1 MANDIRQALRTY
13 GLGENMKEQEKITFY
28 ENGLVRPIEPFDFS
42 KSLDFLEGFGSTEEE
57 QIIDKGTL
65 AKAFSFLG
73 STVVV
78 RIRSIGEIESPRLEY
93 FLISDHA
100 IDNHTKKTAIDRV
113 AFFLSLDDDLKPFY
127 ETGQKDQKFKP
138 VIEQLYGYHQVK
150 FPTPFEG
157 TCWAILT
164 QRNAMPIAKRMKAR
178 LVESYGTSLEID
190 GTTYRA
196 FPEPTKLIEA
206 KEDNLMKVIKN
217 SRRTKYLISAAEAF
231 GDVDEEFL
239 RTGKYED
246 VEAWLDSIN
255 GIGSWSASFVM
266 LRSLGRME
274 RLNLDDRWL
283 KLAAS
288 KVYGKDLSIE
298 DIREIADEYGQ
309 WQGYWAH
316 YIRAVA

>member
-1 MANDIRQALRTY
+1 MR
-13 GLGENMKEQEKITFY
+13 EQEKITHS
-28 ENGLVRPIEPFDFS
+28 ESGLIRPVEPFDFA
-42 KSLDFLEGFGSTEEE
+42 KSLDFLEGFESTEGE
-57 QIIDKGTL
+57 QIIDNGTL
-65 AKAFSFLG
+65 AKAFSFHG
-73 STVVV
+73 KTVVV
-78 RIRSIGEIESPRLEY
+78 RIRSTGEIMSPSLKY
-93 FLISDHA
+93 SLISDHA
-100 IDNHTKKTAIDRV
+100 IDDHIKKTAIDRIT
-113 AFFLSLDDDLKPFY
+113 FFLSLDDDLKPFY
-127 ETGQKDQKFKP
+127 EKGQKDQKFKP

-164 QRNAMPIAKRMKAR
+164 QRNAMPIAKRMKAN

-190 GTTYRA
+190 GITYRT

-206 KEDNLMKVIKN
+206 KEDNLMKVVKN

-231 GDVDEEFL
+231 SDVDEEFL

-255 GIGSWSASFVM
+255 GIGSWSVSFVM

-274 RLNLDDRWL
+274 RLSLDDRWL
-283 KLAAS
+283 GLAAS
-288 KVYGKDLSIE
+288 KVYGKDLSLK
-298 DIREIADEYGQ
+298 DISEIADKYGQ

>member
-1 MANDIRQALRTY
+1 
-13 GLGENMKEQEKITFY
+13 
-28 ENGLVRPIEPFDFS
+28 
-42 KSLDFLEGFGSTEEE
+42 
-57 QIIDKGTL
+57 
-65 AKAFSFLG
+65 
-73 STVVV
+73 VV
-78 RIRSIGEIESPRLEY
+78 RIRSKDEIDSPRLEY
-93 FLISDHA
+93 ALISDRA
-100 IDNHTKKTAIDRV
+100 IDDHIKKKAIDRIT
-113 AFFLSLDDDLKPFY
+113 FFLSLDDDLLPFY
-127 ETGQKDQKFKP
+127 ETGRKDQKFKP
-138 VIEQLYGYHQVK
+138 VIERLYGYHQVK

-164 QRNAMPIAKRMKAR
+164 QRNATPIARRMKAK

-190 GTTYRA
+190 GITYRA
-196 FPEPTKLIEA
+196 FPEPTTLIEA
-206 KEDNLMKVIKN
+206 KEDNIMNVIKN
-217 SRRTKYLISAAEAF
+217 SRRTKYLISAGEAF

-246 VEAWLDSIN
+246 VEAWLDNIN

-283 KLAAS
+283 YQAAS
-288 KVYGKDLSIE
+288 KVYGKDLSPE
-298 DIREIADEYGQ
+298 DIHEIADKYGQ

>member
-1 MANDIRQALRTY
+1 MS
-13 GLGENMKEQEKITFY
+13 EQEKIAY
-28 ENGLVRPIEPFDFS
+28 SERGLIRPVEPFDFA
-42 KSLDFLEGFGSTEEE
+42 KSLDFLEGFESTEGE
-57 QIIDKGTL
+57 QIIDNDTL
-65 AKAFSFLG
+65 TKAFSFRG
-73 STVVV
+73 KAVVV
-78 RIRSIGEIESPRLEY
+78 RIRSTGEIESPGLEY
-93 FLISDHA
+93 SLISDHA
-100 IDNHTKKTAIDRV
+100 IDDHTKKTAIDRIT
-113 AFFLSLDDDLKPFY
+113 FFLSLNDDLKPFY
-127 ETGQKDQKFKP
+127 KTGTKDQQFKP

-164 QRNAMPIAKRMKAR
+164 QRNAMPIAKRMKAK
-178 LVESYGTSLEID
+178 LVESYGTSLVID
-190 GTTYRA
+190 GITYRT

-206 KEDNLMKVIKN
+206 SEDNLMVVIKN

-231 GDVDEEFL
+231 SGVEEEFL

-246 VEAWLDSIN
+246 IAAWLDSIS
-255 GIGSWSASFVM
+255 GIGSWSVSFVM

-283 KLAAS
+283 GVAAS
-288 KVYGKDLSIE
+288 KVYGQDLSLK
-298 DIREIADEYGQ
+298 DIREIADKYGQ

>member
-1 MANDIRQALRTY
+1 M
-13 GLGENMKEQEKITFY
+13 E
-28 ENGLVRPIEPFDFS
+28 DF
-42 KSLDFLEGFGSTEEE
+42 ESTEKE
-57 QIIDKGTL
+57 QIIHKGTL
-65 AKAFSFLG
+65 SKAFSFRG
-73 STVVV
+73 EAVVV
-78 RIRSIGEIESPRLEY
+78 RIRSKDEIDSTRLEY
-93 FLISDHA
+93 ALISDRA
-100 IDNHTKKTAIDRV
+100 IDAHIKKTAIDRIT
-113 AFFLSLDDDLKPFY
+113 FFLSLDDDLLPFY
-127 ETGQKDQKFKP
+127 ETGSKDQKFRP

-164 QRNAMPIAKRMKAR
+164 QRNAMPIAKRMKAK
-178 LVESYGTSLEID
+178 LVERYGTSLEID
-190 GTTYRA
+190 GITYRA
-196 FPEPTKLIEA
+196 FPEPTALIEA
-206 KEDNLMKVIKN
+206 KEDNLMNVIKN

-239 RTGKYED
+239 RTGKYEE
-246 VEAWLDSIN
+246 VEAWLDNIN

-283 KLAAS
+283 HQAAS
-288 KVYGKDLSIE
+288 KVYGKDLSTE
-298 DIREIADEYGQ
+298 DIHEIADKYGQ

>member
-1 MANDIRQALRTY
+1 MN
-13 GLGENMKEQEKITFY
+13 GQEKITY
-28 ENGLVRPIEPFDFS
+28 SENGLIRAIEPFDFN
-42 KSLDFLEGFGSTEEE
+42 KSLNFLEDFGSTEGE
-57 QIIDKGTL
+57 QIIYESTL
-65 AKAFSFLG
+65 SKAFSFHG
-73 STVVV
+73 KAEVV
-78 RIRSIGEIESPRLEY
+78 RIRSKEEIDSPGLEY
-93 FLISDHA
+93 SLISDHA
-100 IDNHTKKTAIDRV
+100 IDDHIKKTAIARIT
-113 AFFLSLDDDLKPFY
+113 FFLSLDDDLLPFY
-127 ETGQKDQKFKP
+127 ETGRKDQKFKP
-138 VIEQLYGYHQVK
+138 MIEQLYGFHQVK

-164 QRNAMPIAKRMKAR
+164 QRNAMQIAKRMKAK

-190 GTTYRA
+190 GITYRA

-206 KEDNLMKVIKN
+206 KEDKLMDVIKN

-231 GDVDEEFL
+231 GDVDEFL

-246 VEAWLDSIN
+246 VEAWLDNIN

-283 KLAAS
+283 HQAAS
-288 KVYGKDLSIE
+288 KVYGKDLSPE
-298 DIREIADEYGQ
+298 DVHEIADKYGQ

>member
-1 MANDIRQALRTY
+1 MICRSASRLLDWGY
-13 GLGENMKEQEKITFY
+13 HMGEQKKITY
-28 ENGLVRPIEPFDFS
+28 SESGLIRPVEPFDFA
-42 KSLDFLEGFGSTEEE
+42 KSLDFLEGFGSTEGE
-57 QIIDKGTL
+57 QIIDNGTL
-65 AKAFSFLG
+65 AKAFSFHG
-73 STVVV
+73 KAVVV
-78 RIRSIGEIESPRLEY
+78 RIRSTGEIESPGLEY
-93 FLISDHA
+93 SLISDHA
-100 IDNHTKKTAIDRV
+100 IDDHTKKTAIDRIT
-113 AFFLSLDDDLKPFY
+113 FFLSLNDDLKPFY
-127 ETGQKDQKFKP
+127 KTGTKDQQFKP

-164 QRNAMPIAKRMKAR
+164 QRNAMPIAKRMKAK
-178 LVESYGTSLEID
+178 LVESYGTSLDID
-190 GTTYRA
+190 GITYRT

-206 KEDNLMKVIKN
+206 SEDNLMKLIKN

-231 GDVDEEFL
+231 SGVEEEFL

-246 VEAWLDSIN
+246 VAAWLDSIN
-255 GIGSWSASFVM
+255 GIGSWSVSFVM

-283 KLAAS
+283 GMAAS
-288 KVYGKDLSIE
+288 KVYGQDLSLK
-298 DIREIADEYGQ
+298 DIREIADKYGQ

>member
-1 MANDIRQALRTY
+1 MR
-13 GLGENMKEQEKITFY
+13 EQEKITHS
-28 ENGLVRPIEPFDFS
+28 ENGLIRPVEPFDFA
-42 KSLDFLEGFGSTEEE
+42 KSLDFLEGFESTEGE
-57 QIIDKGTL
+57 QIIDNGTL
-65 AKAFSFLG
+65 AKAFSFHG
-73 STVVV
+73 KTVVV
-78 RIRSIGEIESPRLEY
+78 RIRSTGEIMSPSLKY
-93 FLISDHA
+93 SLISDHA
-100 IDNHTKKTAIDRV
+100 IEDHIKKTAIDRIT
-113 AFFLSLDDDLKPFY
+113 FFLSLDDDLKPFY
-127 ETGQKDQKFKP
+127 EKGQKDQKFKP

-164 QRNAMPIAKRMKAR
+164 QRNAMPIAKRMKAN

-190 GTTYRA
+190 GITYRT
-196 FPEPTKLIEA
+196 FPEPTKLIET
-206 KEDNLMKVIKN
+206 KEDNLVKVVKN

-231 GDVDEEFL
+231 SDVDEEFL

-255 GIGSWSASFVM
+255 GIGSWSVSFVM

-274 RLNLDDRWL
+274 RLSLDDRWL
-283 KLAAS
+283 GLAAS
-288 KVYGKDLSIE
+288 KVYGKDLSLK
-298 DIREIADEYGQ
+298 DISEIADKYGQ

>member
-1 MANDIRQALRTY
+1 
-13 GLGENMKEQEKITFY
+13 MKEQEKITY
-28 ENGLVRPIEPFDFS
+28 SENGLIRPVEPFDFS
-42 KSLDFLEGFGSTEEE
+42 KSLDFLEGFGSTEGE
-57 QIIDKGTL
+57 QIIEEGAL
-65 AKAFSFLG
+65 AKAFSFDG
-73 STVVV
+73 KAVVF
-78 RIRSIGEIESPRLEY
+78 RIRSTGDIESPRLEY
-93 FLISDHA
+93 SLISDHA
-100 IDNHTKKTAIDRV
+100 IDDHIRKTAIDRIT
-113 AFFLSLDDDLKPFY
+113 FFLSLDDDLKPFY
-127 ETGQKDQKFKP
+127 EIGIKDQKFKP

-164 QRNAMPIAKRMKAR
+164 QRNAMPIAKRMKAK

-190 GTTYRA
+190 GITYRA

-206 KEDNLMKVIKN
+206 KEDNLMNVIKN

-231 GDVDEEFL
+231 GKVDEGFL

-246 VEAWLDSIN
+246 VEAWLDGIN
-255 GIGSWSASFVM
+255 GIGSWSTSFVM

-283 KLAAS
+283 ILAAS
-288 KVYGKDLSIE
+288 KVYGKALSLT
-298 DIREIADEYGQ
+298 DTHQIADKYGQ

>member
-1 MANDIRQALRTY
+1 
-13 GLGENMKEQEKITFY
+13 MKEQEKIAY
-28 ENGLVRPIEPFDFS
+28 SESGLIRPVEPFDFA
-42 KSLDFLEGFGSTEEE
+42 KSLEFLEGFGSTEGE

-73 STVVV
+73 KTVVV
-78 RIRSIGEIESPRLEY
+78 RIKSTGEVESPRLEY
-93 FLISDHA
+93 SLISDHA
-100 IDNHTKKTAIDRV
+100 IDDRTKKAAIDRIT
-113 AFFLSLDDDLKPFY
+113 FFLSLDDELKPFY
-127 ETGQKDQKFKP
+127 ETGKKDHKFKP

-164 QRNAMPIAKRMKAR
+164 QRNAMPIAKRMKAK

-190 GTTYRA
+190 GITYRT

-206 KEDNLMKVIKN
+206 KEENLMKVIKN

-231 GDVDEEFL
+231 SDVDEEFL
-239 RTGKYED
+239 RTGNYED

-255 GIGSWSASFVM
+255 GIGSWSVSFVM

-283 KLAAS
+283 GLAAS
-288 KVYGKDLSIE
+288 KVYGKDLSLK
-298 DIREIADEYGQ
+298 DIREIADRYGQ

>member
-1 MANDIRQALRTY
+1 
-13 GLGENMKEQEKITFY
+13 MKEQEKTHS
-28 ENGLVRPIEPFDFS
+28 ENGLIRPVEPFDFS
-42 KSLDFLEGFGSTEEE
+42 KSLDFLEGFGSTEGE

-73 STVVV
+73 LTVVV

-93 FLISDHA
+93 SLISDHE
-100 IDNHTKKTAIDRV
+100 IDDHTKKTAIDRIT
-113 AFFLSLDDDLKPFY
+113 FFLSLDDDLKPFY
-127 ETGQKDQKFKP
+127 ETGIKDQKFKP
-138 VIEQLYGYHQVK
+138 VIERLYGYHQVK

-164 QRNAMPIAKRMKAR
+164 QRNAMPIAKRMKAK

-190 GTTYRA
+190 GITYRA
-196 FPEPTKLIEA
+196 FPEPAKLIEA
-206 KEDNLMKVIKN
+206 GEDNIIKVIKN

-231 GDVDEEFL
+231 GGLDEEFL

-246 VEAWLDSIN
+246 VEAWLDNIN

-283 KLAAS
+283 NLAAS
-288 KVYGKDLSIE
+288 KVYGKDLSLK
-298 DIREIADEYGQ
+298 DIHEIADKYGQ

>member
-1 MANDIRQALRTY
+1 
-13 GLGENMKEQEKITFY
+13 
-28 ENGLVRPIEPFDFS
+28 VS
-42 KSLDFLEGFGSTEEE
+42 
-57 QIIDKGTL
+57 
-65 AKAFSFLG
+65 
-73 STVVV
+73 
-78 RIRSIGEIESPRLEY
+78 RIRSTGEIESPRLEY
-93 FLISDHA
+93 SLISDHA
-100 IDNHTKKTAIDRV
+100 IDDHTKETAIDRIT
-113 AFFLSLDDDLKPFY
+113 FFLSLDDDLKPFY
-127 ETGQKDQKFKP
+127 ETGRKDQKFKP

-164 QRNAMPIAKRMKAR
+164 QRNAMPIAKRMKAK

-190 GTTYRA
+190 GITYRA
-196 FPEPTKLIEA
+196 FPESITLIEA
-206 KEDNLMKVIKN
+206 KEDNLMNVIKN
-217 SRRTKYLISAAEAF
+217 SRRSKYLISAAEAF

-246 VEAWLDSIN
+246 VEACLDSIN

-283 KLAAS
+283 NLAAS
-288 KVYGKDLSIE
+288 KVYGRDLSLQ
-298 DIREIADEYGQ
+298 DIHEIADNYGQ

-316 YIRAVA
+316 YIRTVA